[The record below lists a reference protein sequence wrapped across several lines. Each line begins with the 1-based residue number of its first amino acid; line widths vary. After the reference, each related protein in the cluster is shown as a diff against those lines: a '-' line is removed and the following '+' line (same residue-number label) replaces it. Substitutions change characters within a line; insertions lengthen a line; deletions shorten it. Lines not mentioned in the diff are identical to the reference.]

1 MDYDPYT
8 DEIFIEGENML
19 KVLLVDDEP
28 FIIQGIKVLI
38 DWEQEGFI
46 IAGTASNGKEAYE
59 FLQKEKVDLIIADI
73 QMPIM
78 TGLELQE
85 MIRKEKL
92 SNAYFVILSGYA
104 DFTYAQRALK
114 NECTDYILKPVDK
127 EMLLKLLNRV
137 RAMHDE
143 EDRMLQKNQKMEKA
157 YFVRQLISLIK
168 GKFDDSNLQYVCSHM
183 KCREGVRYV
192 EIQMAECDS
201 DEDVTDQ
208 EMREFQR
215 QMYECCVSFLK
226 EHAQNCV
233 FDVSAD
239 EKIYDVGLIFFA
251 YMAKEASMDEMEY
264 LNDLLEYLNGSL
276 PRPIIMLVG
285 KQVQDINNIARSYG
299 NACMLRSF
307 QGFRRKKDIYVYE
320 QEVQVSSDGI
330 VLCKKSLD
338 NLLKAVEQNNHME
351 IRVAVDKF
359 YEEMGQR
366 GLHAESMNLN
376 INYLLFQ
383 LIHLASEQDDE
394 VNQEEILRLIS
405 ESSFEAGTMRGSKA
419 HLMRFSCEYGDYLS
433 QLRKNVSRGVLGMV
447 EKEIKENYA
456 DNITLKSLS
465 EKYYVNS
472 AYLGQLFRKKYGQ
485 SFKDYLNN
493 YRMDQA
499 ADLLIYSDKKIIQ
512 VAEEVGYHDLD
523 YFVNRFIQA
532 KGCTPAKFRRQMQQG
547 R

>member
-1 MDYDPYT
+1 
-8 DEIFIEGENML
+8 ML
-19 KVLLVDDEP
+19 RVLLVDDEP
-28 FIIQGIKVLI
+28 FIIQGLKVLI
-38 DWEQEGFI
+38 DWEQEGFT

-59 FLQKEKVDLIIADI
+59 FLQKENVDLIIADI

-85 MIRKEKL
+85 VIRKENL

-104 DFTYAQRALK
+104 DFEYARRALQ

-137 RAMHDE
+137 HAMRDE
-143 EDRMLQKNQKMEKA
+143 DDRVQQKNQKMEKA
-157 YFVRQLISLIK
+157 YFARQLISLIK
-168 GKFDDSNLQYVCSHM
+168 GKYDNSNLEYVSSHM

-192 EIQMAECDS
+192 EIQMAES
-201 DEDVTDQ
+201 GADEDVTDQ

-239 EKIYDVGLIFFA
+239 EKIYDVGLIFFH
-251 YMAKEASMDEMEY
+251 YMAEEVSLDEKGY
-264 LNDLLEYLNGSL
+264 LQDMLEYLSKSL
-276 PRPIIMLVG
+276 PHPVIMLVG
-285 KQVQDINNIARSYG
+285 KQVQDISNIARSYG

-307 QGFRRKKDIYVYE
+307 QGFRSKKDIYFYE
-320 QEVQVSSDGI
+320 EEVQVSNDGM

-338 NLLKAVEQNNHME
+338 DLLKVVEQNNPME
-351 IRVAVDKF
+351 IRAAVDRF

-366 GLHAESMNLN
+366 GLRGESMNLN

-405 ESSFEAGTMRGSKA
+405 ESSFETGTMRGSKA
-419 HLMRFSCEYGDYLS
+419 HLMRFACEYGDYLS
-433 QLRKNVSRGVLGMV
+433 QLRKNVSRGVLGNV

-456 DNITLKSLS
+456 DNLTLKSLS

-493 YRMDQA
+493 YRMDRA
-499 ADLLIYSDKKIIQ
+499 ADLLLHSDKKIIQ
-512 VAEEVGYHDLD
+512 VAEDVGYHDLD

-532 KGCTPAKFRRQMQQG
+532 KGCTPAKFRRQMQK
-547 R
+547 